1 MPKRIPE
8 ETKQRATRL
17 VLDHLDEYPT
27 LTAACQSV
35 GDRLGIGK
43 ESLRRW
49 VRQAQ
54 IDAGEREGIPSS
66 ENERIKQLERENR
79 QLREANAILK
89 DAGGFLRR
97 GTRPPT
103 PVILGFIE
111 DQRAQGRSVG
121 SICQVLREQ
130 GVRVAERTYRAWK
143 RAQPSA
149 RDVEDA
155 VIIDAI
161 LAARVDAA
169 GGASPES
176 MYGRRK
182 MTALLRRQGLAVS
195 ARRVDRL
202 MRQLGINGLV
212 RGKGV
217 RTTVPDRNAARAPDL
232 LDRDFTAEA
241 PNQRWVADFT
251 YTRAWA
257 GFVYVAFVID
267 CHSRAIVGWHAATTK
282 TTPLVTTALRMGLW
296 RRDRAG
302 HTVKDGLVHHSD
314 AGSQFTSVAFAE
326 TLAMEGIAASI
337 GSIGDAYDNALAEST
352 IGLFKNEAVRDSSP
366 FRTGPLRTIDDVEW
380 VTAGW
385 VDWYN
390 NRRLHSTL
398 GDIPPEEYE
407 SAYYADLTTPSRP
420 VLAPA

>member
-1 MPKRIPE
+1 MI
-8 ETKQRATRL
+8 
-17 VLDHLDEYPT
+17 LD
-27 LTAACQSV
+27 
-35 GDRLGIGK
+35 
-43 ESLRRW
+43 
-49 VRQAQ
+49 
-54 IDAGEREGIPSS
+54 
-66 ENERIKQLERENR
+66 
-79 QLREANAILK
+79 
-89 DAGGFLRR
+89 
-97 GTRPPT
+97 
-103 PVILGFIE
+103 FIE
-111 DQRAQGRSVG
+111 DQRAKGRSVG
-121 SICQVLREQ
+121 SICTVLREQ
-130 GVRVAERTYRAWK
+130 GLQIAERTYRSWK
-143 RAQPSA
+143 RARPST
-149 RDVEDA
+149 RDHQDA

-161 LAARVDAA
+161 LTARVDAG

-182 MTALLRRQGLAVS
+182 MTALLRRQGLEVS

-202 MRQLGINGLV
+202 MRRLGINGLV

-232 LDRDFTAEA
+232 LDRDFTAPA
-241 PNQRWVADFT
+241 PNRRWVADFT
-251 YTRAWA
+251 YVRTWA
-257 GFVYVAFVID
+257 GFVYVSFVID
-267 CHSRAIVGWHAATTK
+267 CYARTIVGWHAAATK

-302 HTVKDGLVHHSD
+302 HTVQDGLVHHSD

-352 IGLFKNEAVRDSSP
+352 IGLFKNEAVRDGSP

-398 GDIPPEEYE
+398 GNIPPEEFE
-407 SAYYADLTTPSRP
+407 AAYYAGLTTPSHT
-420 VLAPA
+420 VLAPT